1 MLIRRV
7 GFALACLLAWITSPA
22 TADVIYQ
29 YTGNPFTTVTSPY
42 TTSDFVSGTI
52 QLSSILPPNLNQAS
66 IQVNAFRFSD
76 GIQTLTSANLGL
88 PTDSLVSTDGS
99 GAVVGF
105 WEFVFGG
112 RNPEAPTIQTLNAFP
127 GMQGPVTQDEGRL
140 GNLAMG
146 EPIGANTNSPGV
158 WTLVPEPSTALLL
171 ASGVVGLAV
180 RRRRAREGASFGE
193 RAPE

>member
-7 GFALACLLAWITSPA
+7 GFALGLLAWITSPA

-29 YTGNPFTTVTSPY
+29 YTGNPFTTVASPY

-52 QLSSILPPNLNQAS
+52 ALSSILPPNLNQAP
-66 IQVNAFRFSD
+66 IQANAFSFSD
-76 GIQTLTSANLGL
+76 GVQTLTSANLGL

-99 GAVVGF
+99 GAIAGF

-112 RNPEAPTIQTLNAFP
+112 RNPEAPIIQTLNALQ

-146 EPIGANTNSPGV
+146 APIGANTNSPGV

>member
-29 YTGNPFTTVTSPY
+29 YTGNPFTTVASPY
-42 TTSDFVSGTI
+42 TTRDFVSGTI
-52 QLSSILPPNLNQAS
+52 ELSSILPPNLKQAP
-66 IQVNAFRFSD
+66 IQVNAFRFGD
-76 GIQTLTSANLGL
+76 GVQTLTSANLGL

-99 GAVVGF
+99 GAIAGF

-112 RNPEAPTIQTLNAFP
+112 RNPEAPIIQTLNAFQ

-146 EPIGANTNSPGV
+146 APIGANTNDPGV

-180 RRRRAREGASFGE
+180 RRRRARRRLTR
-193 RAPE
+193 RAHP